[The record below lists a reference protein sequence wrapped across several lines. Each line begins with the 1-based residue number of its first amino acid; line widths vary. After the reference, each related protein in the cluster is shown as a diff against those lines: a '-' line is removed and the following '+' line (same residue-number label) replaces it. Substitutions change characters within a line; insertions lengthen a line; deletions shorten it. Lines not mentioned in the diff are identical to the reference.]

1 MITKEE
7 ILNSI
12 QFVVNNSKYVKIKE
26 ENIENAIN
34 LVTNNEKK
42 SWLNSDLLDLNKYSQ
57 NQIIMYL
64 ILCESLN
71 FCYWD
76 SDIKWKI
83 EYKGE
88 WYSGSLGLFYGISK
102 AIQNGYDLLNID
114 YLEKMTIE
122 QLDEIFKGT
131 TSIPLLEER
140 YEIIKQLVQEL
151 KNIDDLSKALDSN
164 NDIELLNNI
173 INNFSNFNDIS
184 IYKGKKVYFF
194 KRAILLVGD
203 LIENV
208 KSIKEKVKNDSNM
221 LGCADYKISQVLRH
235 LGILEYNE
243 ELAQIVDS
251 KQQLKHDSEM
261 EIEVRANM
269 LYALELIKNK
279 LHQKGIEMNSTQI
292 DNILWLLSKNKE
304 FKAKPYHLTRTIYY

>member
-88 WYSGSLGLFYGISK
+88 WYSGSIGLFYGISK

-221 LGCADYKISQVLRH
+221 LGCADYKIPQVLRH

>member
-26 ENIENAIN
+26 DNIENAIN

-88 WYSGSLGLFYGISK
+88 WYSGSFGLFYGISK

-221 LGCADYKISQVLRH
+221 LGCADYKIPQVLRH

>member
-26 ENIENAIN
+26 DNIENAIN

-102 AIQNGYDLLNID
+102 AIKNGYDLLNID

-221 LGCADYKISQVLRH
+221 LGCADYKIPQVLRH

-243 ELAQIVDS
+243 ELAHIVDS

-279 LHQKGIEMNSTQI
+279 LYQKGIEMNSTQI

>member
-1 MITKEE
+1 M
-7 ILNSI
+7 
-12 QFVVNNSKYVKIKE
+12 
-26 ENIENAIN
+26 
-34 LVTNNEKK
+34 
-42 SWLNSDLLDLNKYSQ
+42 
-57 NQIIMYL
+57 
-64 ILCESLN
+64 
-71 FCYWD
+71 
-76 SDIKWKI
+76 IKWKW
-83 EYKGE
+83 GE
-88 WYSGSLGLFYGISK
+88 
-102 AIQNGYDLLNID
+102 
-114 YLEKMTIE
+114 E
-122 QLDEIFKGT
+122 
-131 TSIPLLEER
+131 
-140 YEIIKQLVQEL
+140 
-151 KNIDDLSKALDSN
+151 
-164 NDIELLNNI
+164 
-173 INNFSNFNDIS
+173 
-184 IYKGKKVYFF
+184 VYFF

>member
-1 MITKEE
+1 MITKEK

-221 LGCADYKISQVLRH
+221 LGCADYKIPQVLRH

>member
-221 LGCADYKISQVLRH
+221 LGCADYKIPQVLRH

>member
-7 ILNSI
+7 TLNSI

-88 WYSGSLGLFYGISK
+88 WYSGSIGLFYGISK

-221 LGCADYKISQVLRH
+221 LGCADYKIPQVLRH

>member
-1 MITKEE
+1 MITKEQ

-34 LVTNNEKK
+34 LITNNEKK

-88 WYSGSLGLFYGISK
+88 WYSGSFGLFYGISK
-102 AIQNGYDLLNID
+102 AIQNGYDLLNVD
-114 YLEKMTIE
+114 YLEKITIE

-131 TSIPLLEER
+131 TSIPLLKER

-151 KNIDDLSKALDSN
+151 KNIDDLAKTLDSN

-208 KSIKEKVKNDSNM
+208 KTIKEKVKNDNNM
-221 LGCADYKISQVLRH
+221 LGCADYKIPQVLRH

-243 ELAQIVDS
+243 ELTQIVDS

-279 LHQKGIEMNSTQI
+279 LHQKGIEINSTQI
-292 DNILWLLSKNKE
+292 DNTLWLLSKNKE
-304 FKAKPYHLTRTIYY
+304 FKAKPYHLTKTIYY

>member
-1 MITKEE
+1 MIAKEE
-7 ILNSI
+7 LLNSI

-221 LGCADYKISQVLRH
+221 LGCADYKIPQVLRH

>member
-26 ENIENAIN
+26 DNIENAIN

-151 KNIDDLSKALDSN
+151 KKIDDLSKALDSN

-221 LGCADYKISQVLRH
+221 LGCADYKIPQVLRH

-243 ELAQIVDS
+243 ELAHIVDS

>member
-88 WYSGSLGLFYGISK
+88 WYSGSLGLFYGIYK

-122 QLDEIFKGT
+122 QLD
-131 TSIPLLEER
+131 
-140 YEIIKQLVQEL
+140 
-151 KNIDDLSKALDSN
+151 
-164 NDIELLNNI
+164 
-173 INNFSNFNDIS
+173 
-184 IYKGKKVYFF
+184 
-194 KRAILLVGD
+194 
-203 LIENV
+203 
-208 KSIKEKVKNDSNM
+208 
-221 LGCADYKISQVLRH
+221 
-235 LGILEYNE
+235 
-243 ELAQIVDS
+243 
-251 KQQLKHDSEM
+251 
-261 EIEVRANM
+261 
-269 LYALELIKNK
+269 
-279 LHQKGIEMNSTQI
+279 
-292 DNILWLLSKNKE
+292 
-304 FKAKPYHLTRTIYY
+304 

>member
-221 LGCADYKISQVLRH
+221 LGCSDYKIPQVLRH

>member
-151 KNIDDLSKALDSN
+151 KNIDDLSKTLDSN

-221 LGCADYKISQVLRH
+221 LGCADYKIPQVLRH

>member
-12 QFVVNNSKYVKIKE
+12 QFVVNNSKYVKIKG

-88 WYSGSLGLFYGISK
+88 WYSGSFGLFYGISK

-221 LGCADYKISQVLRH
+221 LGCADYKIPQVLRH

-251 KQQLKHDSEM
+251 KQQLKHDSEK

>member
-26 ENIENAIN
+26 DNIENAIN

-88 WYSGSLGLFYGISK
+88 WYSGSFGLFYGISK

-184 IYKGKKVYFF
+184 IYKGEKVYFF

-221 LGCADYKISQVLRH
+221 LGCADYKIPQVLRH

>member
-88 WYSGSLGLFYGISK
+88 WYSGSFGLFYGISK

-221 LGCADYKISQVLRH
+221 LGCADYKIPQVLRH

>member
-34 LVTNNEKK
+34 LITNNEKK

-88 WYSGSLGLFYGISK
+88 WYSGSFGLFYGISK

-221 LGCADYKISQVLRH
+221 LGCADYKIPQVLRH

>member
-221 LGCADYKISQVLRH
+221 LGCADYKIPQVLRH

-243 ELAQIVDS
+243 ELAHIVDS

>member
-1 MITKEE
+1 MIAKEE
-7 ILNSI
+7 LLNSI

-208 KSIKEKVKNDSNM
+208 KSIKKKVKNDSNM
-221 LGCADYKISQVLRH
+221 LGCADYKIPQVLRH

>member
-1 MITKEE
+1 MITKEQ

-34 LVTNNEKK
+34 LITNNEKK

-88 WYSGSLGLFYGISK
+88 WYSGSFGLFYGISK
-102 AIQNGYDLLNID
+102 AIQNGYDLLNVD
-114 YLEKMTIE
+114 YLEKITIE

-131 TSIPLLEER
+131 TSIPLLKER

-151 KNIDDLSKALDSN
+151 KNIDDLSKTLDSN

-208 KSIKEKVKNDSNM
+208 KTIKEKVKNDNNM
-221 LGCADYKISQVLRH
+221 LGCADYKIPQVLRH
-235 LGILEYNE
+235 LEILEYNE
-243 ELAQIVDS
+243 ELTQIVDS

-279 LHQKGIEMNSTQI
+279 LHQKGIEINSTQI
-292 DNILWLLSKNKE
+292 DNTLWLLSKNKE
-304 FKAKPYHLTRTIYY
+304 FKAKPYHLTKTIYY